1 MASLD
6 PGAIND
12 YLSNAQAVLNAGR
25 RLRVQLDAPIAERQ
39 FAARRLE
46 EAAAESDA
54 AAGRL
59 RAFMFEEADAPAALT
74 PEHRA
79 EDALAL
85 ITTDIHIAN
94 VLIAAGHVSDE
105 SGGGPVPP
113 AVLDEALARLDNA
126 NRTLS
131 RAAEQSGA
139 FHFSEDV
146 EPVSSLTLDAA
157 LDNFRSCMK
166 NTLDT
171 VVVESE
177 KVARVAVD
185 ALGKLPLEKVTA
197 ALGGLGTAGDALPR
211 IGRLLRQ
218 GIDKLEGAL
227 NALLRL
233 FGSDAM
239 RKKFR
244 DGELIPG
251 LLRSALHVDDTMVF
265 VENILH
271 SGKVTQVALDAGSTA
286 LTRLTK
292 DFSAKMASARTLSA
306 GAAGATSILL
316 LTPFAPQAA
325 LFAASLHAV
334 IIAAVLLMALD
345 YTDSGTLR
353 WVRGVREVA
362 AGTATA

>member
-1 MASLD
+1 
-6 PGAIND
+6 
-12 YLSNAQAVLNAGR
+12 
-25 RLRVQLDAPIAERQ
+25 
-39 FAARRLE
+39 
-46 EAAAESDA
+46 
-54 AAGRL
+54 
-59 RAFMFEEADAPAALT
+59 
-74 PEHRA
+74 
-79 EDALAL
+79 
-85 ITTDIHIAN
+85 
-94 VLIAAGHVSDE
+94 
-105 SGGGPVPP
+105 VPP

-239 RKKFR
+239 SAVRERVNAIWKKFR